1 MNKYQEAL
9 FKIRKS
15 RVIKNSIGGLFSNY
29 EILSI
34 EEVLEEESNKLQ
46 ELVDK
51 VPYYKELEDKARP
64 KKPNKLTYKLLLDE
78 GWKYECPTCKCAIGI
93 NDNASDYMNED
104 SFCPTCSQ
112 AIDWSK

>member
-1 MNKYQEAL
+1 MNKYQDAL
-9 FKIRKS
+9 EFLCE
-15 RVIKNSIGGLFSNY
+15 NSKLTQFNISQLQWAS
-29 EILSI
+29 ET
-34 EEVLEEESNKLQ
+34 LQ

-51 VPYYKELEDKARP
+51 ATP

-112 AIDWSK
+112 AIDWSE